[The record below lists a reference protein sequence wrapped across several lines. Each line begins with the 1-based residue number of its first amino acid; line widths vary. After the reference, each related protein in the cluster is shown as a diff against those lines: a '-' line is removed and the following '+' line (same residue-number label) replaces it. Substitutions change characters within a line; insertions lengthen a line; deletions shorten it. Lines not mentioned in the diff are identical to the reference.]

1 MILSIA
7 IQTGGKERTT
17 EEWGFS
23 PPTLSQPIW
32 MLSQRQV
39 GLSVESESEHCS
51 PFSCTLVLYL
61 FRKHT
66 SLYAL
71 QLFELN
77 CIKLVSEKLIELHL
91 FTHSGLCWKGSHS
104 WRDKPGNQSWAW
116 ARLHRWGTTFPQCTY
131 VHYKSPNHLSIK
143 LPTQTCSLL
152 SAGEDGQNAGPA
164 AECRSCRSGSW
175 LPRAAPAGGYKPKCW
190 CKSSHSASDNCSQS
204 ELRWG
209 FLTLFLFPS
218 LTVNIWTGACEQMN
232 PLIDEKLQ
240 EIDR

>member
-1 MILSIA
+1 MILFIA

-131 VHYKSPNHLSIK
+131 VHLQITKSPLN
-143 LPTQTCSLL
+143 QTTNPNLL
-152 SAGEDGQNAGPA
+152 SSF
-164 AECRSCRSGSW
+164 CRGRWTERWPCCRMQILQIRLLTPQSCSSW
-175 LPRAAPAGGYKPKCW
+175 R
-190 CKSSHSASDNCSQS
+190 
-204 ELRWG
+204 
-209 FLTLFLFPS
+209 
-218 LTVNIWTGACEQMN
+218 V
-232 PLIDEKLQ
+232 
-240 EIDR
+240 